1 MSESQ
6 PGIYTGEN
14 LLMREEKSW
23 SRILMGLSEKSLD
36 LVRISTEAIRNLCYI
51 YLSL

>member
-23 SRILMGLSEKSLD
+23 SRILVGLCEKSLEF
-36 LVRISTEAIRNLCYI
+36 VSVYTEAIRNLCYI